1 MRDLLPEWIPLRIF
15 RAHNQKQ
22 IVMTHTIILKE
33 RRAQLLVKE
42 MDNGTAIVTEPDE
55 SGWVRVSV
63 QLNKEWDVLCLFH
76 AGMSAQK
83 QFEKDWEAG
92 LAF

>member
-1 MRDLLPEWIPLRIF
+1 MPAIKQSSIF
-15 RAHNQKQ
+15 RSHNQKQ

-42 MDNGTAIVTEPDE
+42 MNNGTAIVTEPDE

-63 QLNKEWDVLCLFH
+63 RLEEDWDVLSLFH

-92 LAF
+92 IAI